1 MLLLTR
7 TGPSRSLSLATL
19 DAVGRMKLD
28 PVLRRTGAGELG
40 TATAKCAVS
49 LVSGIRKKKKRRSIM
64 ENKTTKRPH
73 NKRDYIM
80 ERIVSGTNINRKQI
94 SLLIRTRRM
103 WRPRWS
109 FTNNIRPQKESWTRD
124 LPLRNDVVRPFTGA
138 AAVLTEP
145 VRIKDVLDGPFLWA
159 LDKVED
165 IPPGT

>member
-1 MLLLTR
+1 
-7 TGPSRSLSLATL
+7 
-19 DAVGRMKLD
+19 MKLD

-103 WRPRWS
+103 
-109 FTNNIRPQKESWTRD
+109 
-124 LPLRNDVVRPFTGA
+124 
-138 AAVLTEP
+138 
-145 VRIKDVLDGPFLWA
+145 
-159 LDKVED
+159 
-165 IPPGT
+165 